1 MDIST
6 KKANLEFFHSRR
18 TNCIF
23 QITKTGTT
31 NNASTKKNNMT
42 LKYPSDIPASWP
54 KLLARKKTKVT
65 IRESIGEETF
75 KVSWQDSELISN
87 PELDI
92 IIIQPNGKEYPC
104 KKDIFGETYELDGS
118 ISESGRANFV
128 KKETSTLIQIPEGK
142 AVSVETLEVNLTK

>member
-1 MDIST
+1 
-6 KKANLEFFHSRR
+6 
-18 TNCIF
+18 
-23 QITKTGTT
+23 
-31 NNASTKKNNMT
+31 MT

-65 IRESIGEETF
+65 IRESIGEEAF

-92 IIIQPNGKEYPC
+92 IIIQPNGEEYPC

-118 ISESGRANFV
+118 TNESGRANFV